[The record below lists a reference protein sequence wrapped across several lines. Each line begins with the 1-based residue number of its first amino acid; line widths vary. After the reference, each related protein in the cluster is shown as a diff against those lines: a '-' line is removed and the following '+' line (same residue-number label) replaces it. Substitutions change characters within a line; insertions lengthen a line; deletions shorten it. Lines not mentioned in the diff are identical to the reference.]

1 MEPLLAVRGVSK
13 TFDGVVKALDN
24 VDLEIYPREIVGVVG
39 ENGAGKSTLVKIL
52 VGIYRADKGEL
63 FYLGE
68 KTSFPQNPRDAAERG
83 IALVPQER
91 GVVPH
96 LRVYQFL
103 FLGLEDICSKAFW
116 LPIRTMK
123 CQARDILDELHVGC
137 SVNDYMYE
145 LPLAIQKLV
154 EIAKAVLSVRLCS
167 KRTRACPIV
176 ILDEPT
182 APLAIEQRQELFSF
196 IKRAQ
201 SSSSFILVSHIIP
214 EVLQFA
220 DRLYVLRDGRLV
232 GSHSL
237 ADERITEED
246 VFREIVGR
254 RSSEYLARASIGGA
268 PAMQLGDVVLS
279 VENLTKAGCYY
290 NISFELRKGECVG
303 LAGPAGSGKSEI
315 IRTIAGLAHYDE
327 GVLKI
332 LGKVARASDSPT
344 ARLER
349 GIGYFSGETGKE
361 LFLFWTIAK
370 NISLLNIRKVLTKY
384 RTVSFVKEIQ
394 LAQKAIAHLKIK
406 APGPHTLCYSL
417 SGGNK
422 QKVSVAKWLEKK
434 PDILLLE
441 DPTIGIDVG
450 AREDIYEA
458 LLKMKAEGMAM
469 ILVSDDPKEYLV
481 LCDRI
486 LCLRQGKL
494 EAIRSP
500 KEYEALVMGGES
512 LGATIADSQK

>member
-24 VDLEIYPREIVGVVG
+24 VDLVIYPREIVGVVG

-52 VGIYRADKGEL
+52 VGVYKADAGEL
-63 FYLGE
+63 FYRGE
-68 KTSFPQNPRDAAERG
+68 KTSFPRNPREAAERG

-103 FLGLEDICSKAFW
+103 VLGLEDIYSKAFW

-123 CQARDILDELHVGC
+123 RHAQDILDELHVGC
-137 SVNDYMYE
+137 SVNAFMYE
-145 LPLAIQKLV
+145 LPLATQKLV
-154 EIAKAVLSVRLCS
+154 EIAKAVLSVRVCS
-167 KRTRACPIV
+167 KESNACPIV

-182 APLAIEQRQELFSF
+182 APLAIEQRQELFAF

-201 SSSSFILVSHIIP
+201 STSSFILVSHIIP

-254 RSSEYLARASIGGA
+254 GSSEYLTRASTGGV
-268 PAMQLGDVVLS
+268 PATRLGDVVLS

-303 LAGPAGSGKSEI
+303 LAGPAGCGKSEI
-315 IRTIAGLAHYDE
+315 IRTIAGLTCQDG
-327 GVLKI
+327 GVIKI
-332 LGKVARASDSPT
+332 FGKVARAGEPPT
-344 ARLER
+344 SRLKR

-361 LFLFWTIAK
+361 LFLSWTIAK

-384 RTVSFVKEIQ
+384 RTISFVKEAQ
-394 LAQKAIAHLKIK
+394 LAQKAITYLKIR
-406 APGPHTLCYSL
+406 APGPHTPCYSL

-422 QKVSVAKWLEKK
+422 QKVSVAKWLERK

-458 LLKMKAEGMAM
+458 LLKIKAEGVAM

-486 LCLRQGKL
+486 LCLRQGEV
-494 EAIRSP
+494 EAIRLP
-500 KEYEALVMGGES
+500 KEYEALVMRGES
-512 LGATIADSQK
+512 RGATVADS

>member
-1 MEPLLAVRGVSK
+1 MESLLAVKGVSK

-24 VDLEIYPREIVGVVG
+24 VDLIIYPKEIVGVVG

-52 VGIYRADKGEL
+52 VGVYKADKGEL

-68 KTSFPQNPRDAAERG
+68 KTSFPRNPREAAERG

-103 FLGLEDICSKAFW
+103 FLGLEDIYHRAFW
-116 LPIRTMK
+116 LPIKTMRH
-123 CQARDILDELHVGC
+123 QARVILDELRVRC
-137 SVNDYMYE
+137 SVNEFMHE
-145 LPLAIQKLV
+145 LPLATQKLV
-154 EIAKAVLSVRLCS
+154 EIAKAVLSVRVCS
-167 KRTRACPIV
+167 RESCACPIV

-182 APLAIEQRQELFSF
+182 APLAIEQRQELFTF

-201 SSSSFILVSHIIP
+201 STSSFILVSHIIP

-232 GSHSL
+232 GCHSL
-237 ADERITEED
+237 ANERLTEED
-246 VFREIVGR
+246 VFKEIVGR
-254 RSSEYLARASIGGA
+254 ESGEYLARVSAA
-268 PAMQLGDVVLS
+268 AAEPGDLVLS
-279 VENLTKAGCYY
+279 AENLTKAGCYY
-290 NISFELRKGECVG
+290 NISFTLRKGECVG

-315 IRTIAGLAHYDE
+315 IRTIAGLAHHDG

-332 LGKVARASDSPT
+332 FGKVAKAGESPSV
-344 ARLER
+344 RWKR

-361 LFLFWTIAK
+361 LFLFWTIAR
-370 NISLLNIRKVLTKY
+370 NISLLNMEKVLTRY
-384 RTVSFVKEIQ
+384 RTISFRREAY
-394 LAQKAIAHLKIK
+394 LARKAIAHLKIR
-406 APGPHTLCYSL
+406 APGVHTLCYSL

-422 QKVSVAKWLEKK
+422 QKVSVARWLEKK
-434 PDILLLE
+434 PHILLLE

-486 LCLRQGKL
+486 LCLRQGEV
-494 EAIRSP
+494 EAILSP
-500 KEYEALVMGGES
+500 KEYEALFVGGES
-512 LGATIADSQK
+512 RGATVADSEK